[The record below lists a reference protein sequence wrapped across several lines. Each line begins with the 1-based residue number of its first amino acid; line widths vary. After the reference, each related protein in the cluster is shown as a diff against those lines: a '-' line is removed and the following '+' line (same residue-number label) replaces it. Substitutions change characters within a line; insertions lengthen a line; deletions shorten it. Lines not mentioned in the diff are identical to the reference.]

1 MWSRLRTSRDRVL
14 NLRRLSRTLA
24 VVFTCANASL
34 QSPACTNREISMSTT
49 ITSLLNSLQ
58 SHLQSQTQLLPTLH
72 TQLGLPPTALADDL
86 STLEK
91 QLTECVESQV
101 NARREQ
107 VDEWMDRCSEVEN
120 HCIRYGKALG
130 NHVKA
135 TGSSVGEIR
144 KEQVLPRRFD
154 MITEYQEKLRQVRTQ
169 TTKDAAIDIHLTTY
183 CSSIIQSLSNY
194 SL

>member
-1 MWSRLRTSRDRVL
+1 MGSRLRASRDRVL

-58 SHLQSQTQLLPTLH
+58 SHLQSHTQLLPTLH

-120 HCIRYGKALG
+120 FNL
-130 NHVKA
+130 V
-135 TGSSVGEIR
+135 
-144 KEQVLPRRFD
+144 
-154 MITEYQEKLRQVRTQ
+154 
-169 TTKDAAIDIHLTTY
+169 LTTFHTVSAEWKNDR
-183 CSSIIQSLSNY
+183 SSTDSVIFSTHWRRVILDEGETPLPPFSNSSCNTLAKY
-194 SL
+194 LQHM